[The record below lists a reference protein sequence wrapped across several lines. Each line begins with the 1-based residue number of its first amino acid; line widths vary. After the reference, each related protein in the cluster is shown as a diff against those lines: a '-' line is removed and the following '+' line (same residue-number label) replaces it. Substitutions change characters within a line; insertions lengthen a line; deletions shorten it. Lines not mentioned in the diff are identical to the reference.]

1 MVTFARED
9 LADVQGEI
17 APLLERHQA
26 ELASFPDI
34 LADCDWNFYEAAAKT
49 GLLQIFTAR
58 EAGKLVGYAV
68 FVVRKHPH
76 YRRHTWANNDVI
88 WVLPAHRRNGTGR
101 AFVSH
106 FLADFTGQGVAVIHM
121 RTKVAHPELRHL
133 LESLDFFADEIGMS
147 KRLNYG
153 H

>member
-9 LADVQGEI
+9 LADVRGEI

-34 LADCDWNFYEAAAKT
+34 LADCDWDFYAQAQSI

-76 YRRHTWANNDVI
+76 YKRHTWANNDVI
-88 WVLPAHRRNGTGR
+88 WVLPAHRRTGVGR

-106 FLADFTGQGVAVIHM
+106 FLADFTGQGIAVIHM

-133 LESLDFFADEIGMS
+133 LESLDFFQDEIGMS
-147 KRLNYG
+147 KRLTYG

>member
-1 MVTFARED
+1 MVTLARED
-9 LADVQGEI
+9 FYKVAVEI

-34 LADCDWNFYEAAAKT
+34 LADCDWDFYEAAARA

-58 EAGKLVGYAV
+58 EDGALVGYAV

-76 YRRHTWANNDVI
+76 YRRHTWANNDVL
-88 WVLPAHRRNGTGR
+88 WVLPAHRRTGVGR

-106 FLADFTGQGVAVIHM
+106 FLADFTVQGVAVIHM
-121 RTKVAHPELRHL
+121 RTKVAHSELRHL

-147 KRLNYG
+147 KRLNHG

>member
-1 MVTFARED
+1 M
-9 LADVQGEI
+9 LSQ
-17 APLLERHQA
+17 HQA

-34 LADCDWNFYEAAAKT
+34 LADCDWSFYAAAAAA

-58 EAGKLVGYAV
+58 ADGVLIGYAV
-68 FVVRKHPH
+68 FIVRKHPH
-76 YRRHTWANNDVI
+76 YKRHTWANNDVI
-88 WVLPAHRRNGTGR
+88 WVHPDHRRGGVGR
-101 AFVSH
+101 DFVRFFVAAF
-106 FLADFTGQGVAVIHM
+106 GEQGVDVMHM

-133 LESLDFFADEIGMS
+133 LESLDFFRDEIGMS